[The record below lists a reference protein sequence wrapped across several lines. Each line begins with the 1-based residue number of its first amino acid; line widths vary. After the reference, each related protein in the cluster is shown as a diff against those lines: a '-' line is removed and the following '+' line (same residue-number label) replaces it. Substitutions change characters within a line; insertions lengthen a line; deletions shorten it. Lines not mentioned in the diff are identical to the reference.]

1 MDSLDVT
8 KAPVLVIFFD
18 PRFKGL
24 KFLTDNERTIV
35 HNHVA
40 ELLQEVDNG
49 EEDDQIS
56 IPPLKKHALDILLGD
71 EDTQESNEETVKNEL
86 LQYLADKPPSR
97 DTQPLLWWK
106 TNEHR
111 FSRLA
116 KVAWLYIP
124 ATSTPSERFFSKAGS
139 VVSKK
144 RNSLKPKNVDVILF
158 LNSNHQ
164 LLDL

>member
-1 MDSLDVT
+1 M
-8 KAPVLVIFFD
+8 
-18 PRFKGL
+18 
-24 KFLTDNERTIV
+24 
-35 HNHVA
+35 
-40 ELLQEVDNG
+40 
-49 EEDDQIS
+49 
-56 IPPLKKHALDILLGD
+56 
-71 EDTQESNEETVKNEL
+71 KNEL

-97 DTQPLLWWK
+97 DAQPLLWWK
-106 TNEHR
+106 TKEHR

-116 KVAWLYIP
+116 KVARSWLCIP
-124 ATSTPSERFFSKAGS
+124 ATSTPSKTKAGA

>member
-1 MDSLDVT
+1 M
-8 KAPVLVIFFD
+8 
-18 PRFKGL
+18 
-24 KFLTDNERTIV
+24 
-35 HNHVA
+35 
-40 ELLQEVDNG
+40 
-49 EEDDQIS
+49 
-56 IPPLKKHALDILLGD
+56 KKHALDILLGD

-86 LQYLADKPPSR
+86 LQYLADKPR
-97 DTQPLLWWK
+97 DTQQLLWWK

-116 KVAWLYIP
+116 KVARSWLCIP
-124 ATSTPSERFFSKAGS
+124 ATSTPSERLFSKAGS